1 MYLHDVGDMNASFT
15 KEDMQA
21 GYIINC
27 IHKQFKNFF

>member
-21 GYIINC
+21 GYVYSVFRND
-27 IHKQFKNFF
+27 FLL